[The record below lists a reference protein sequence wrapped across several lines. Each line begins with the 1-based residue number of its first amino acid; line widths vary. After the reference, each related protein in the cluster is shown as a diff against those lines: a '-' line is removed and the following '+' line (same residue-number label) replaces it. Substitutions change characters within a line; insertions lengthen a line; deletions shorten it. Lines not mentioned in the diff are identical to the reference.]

1 MHPRLLVAFLLFLP
15 ACAKPTVALERVSD
29 ARLVSARLI
38 RVLPEP
44 EVELRVEL
52 ELELLVTGVEE
63 LTLRDLKYRVRM
75 GEETLVRGEKPA
87 LELRV
92 DGRGI
97 ARTRLSFEFLPRP
110 AALLRQLSAP
120 VMVEASAVADLGLY
134 DYPISLEREIPVA
147 DMVRQ
152 SLGF

>member
-1 MHPRLLVAFLLFLP
+1 M
-15 ACAKPTVALERVSD
+15 ALRGVSD

-44 EVELRVEL
+44 EVELRGEL
-52 ELELLVTGVEE
+52 ELELLVTGVDS
-63 LTLRDLKYRVRM
+63 LTLRDLVWRVRM
-75 GEETLVRGEKPA
+75 GEETLVRGGEPA

-92 DGRGI
+92 DERGI
-97 ARTRLSFEFLPRP
+97 ARTRITFEFLPRP
-110 AALLRQLSAP
+110 AALLREFAAP
-120 VMVEASAVADLGLY
+120 VVVEASAVADLGLY